1 MKRFAICIAM
11 LAACCTSAQ
20 GAEWRMDPA
29 GSSLAFDSSYD
40 GEAFVGRF
48 ARFEPSITLDPAK
61 PDATSILVSI
71 DLASVDTGNSERDG
85 TLATPDFFWTA
96 NFPQANFA
104 TTHCVAGAAAGAI
117 DCDAQLT
124 IRDKTVTLPF
134 RLQFAEN
141 ADSATLKAVTSVDR
155 LVFGVGGGDW
165 ADTDLIPAE
174 VVIRVDLALRRK
186 S

>member
-1 MKRFAICIAM
+1 MKHLATCIAM

-20 GAEWRMDPA
+20 AAEWRMDPA

-48 ARFEPSITLDPAK
+48 ARFEPAITLDPAD
-61 PDATSILVSI
+61 PEATAITVTI

-85 TLATPDFFWTA
+85 TLATADFFWTS
-96 NFPQANFA
+96 NFPQAQFA
-104 TTHCVAGAAAGAI
+104 TTHCVAGAATGAI

-134 RLQFAEN
+134 RLQFADN
-141 ADSATLKAVTSVDR
+141 GDGATLKAVTRVDR
-155 LVFGVGGGDW
+155 LVFGIGGGDW

-174 VVIRVDLALRRK
+174 VVIRVDLVLRRK